1 MKCEKCNENEATVFY
16 RASVNGETTQQN
28 LCAHCAGELGLDK
41 AFVWPGT
48 ELLEEAF
55 GGFFGRDP
63 FESFF
68 SGSLLPRFGRTA
80 LLSRPAVKSEP
91 AAKPD
96 PELAARREKNALRAQ
111 LEAAVKAEDF
121 EQAILLRDKLRELD
135 K

>member
-1 MKCEKCNENEATVFY
+1 MKCEKCNQNEASVYY
-16 RASVNGETTQQN
+16 RTSINGETNEQH
-28 LCAHCAGELGLDK
+28 LCAECAGELGLDR
-41 AFVWPGT
+41 AFSWQSRD
-48 ELLEEAF
+48 LFEEAF